1 MAFKVVKQDDPGYT
15 VSDGL
20 LVGNRAFLE
29 IDAECPN
36 RVRRIIQES
45 LNQGWIRMN
54 VTFTEE
60 EYTWLMLQE

>member
-1 MAFKVVKQDDPGYT
+1 MAFKTVRRDDPGFI

-20 LVGNRAFLE
+20 LMGNRAFLE
-29 IDAECPN
+29 ITPACPVHIQAE
-36 RVRRIIQES
+36 IQES

-60 EYTWLMLQE
+60 EYAWMILKQ

>member
-29 IDAECPN
+29 IDAECPD
-36 RVRRIIQES
+36 RVRRNIQES

>member
-29 IDAECPN
+29 IDAECPD

-60 EYTWLMLQE
+60 EYTWLMLKQ

>member
-29 IDAECPN
+29 IDAECPD

>member
-1 MAFKVVKQDDPGYT
+1 MGFKIVRRDDPGYT

-20 LVGNRAFLE
+20 LLGNRAFLE
-29 IDAECPN
+29 IAAQCPD

-45 LNQGWIRMN
+45 LNQDWIRMN

-60 EYTWLMLQE
+60 EYAWLILKQ